1 MYFQF
6 WHKMYTP
13 FHGNTQEH
21 NCKLIENCKLIFM
34 GYYYK
39 KTTNH
44 KVGASTILTTNEEIY
59 KLIQWILDMHELGYG
74 FNIG

>member
-1 MYFQF
+1 
-6 WHKMYTP
+6 
-13 FHGNTQEH
+13 
-21 NCKLIENCKLIFM
+21 M

-74 FNIG
+74 FNIGYFELKVAKIT

>member
-6 WHKMYTP
+6 WHKMYIP
-13 FHGNTQEH
+13 FHGITQKH
-21 NCKLIENCKLIFM
+21 NCKLIFL

-44 KVGASTILTTNEEIY
+44 KVGASIIWTTNEEIY
-59 KLIQWILDMHELGYG
+59 KLIQWIFDIHELGYG

>member
-1 MYFQF
+1 
-6 WHKMYTP
+6 MYTP

-21 NCKLIENCKLIFM
+21 NCKLIFM

-74 FNIG
+74 FNIGYFELKVAKIT